1 MDVLWDDGGWMTT
14 IEVRGRLNRD
24 VAPTTVGTVLT
35 RLRAKARLERRQRG
49 KSFEYRAAGTREEY
63 VASRMEEVL
72 DLSQDRRV
80 ALLEFVDRL
89 PADDRSRLRRLL
101 ES

>member
-14 IEVRGRLNRD
+14 VEVKGRLDRD

-35 RLRAKARLERRQRG
+35 RLHAKARLERRQRA
-49 KSFEYRAAGTREEY
+49 KSFEYRAAATREEF

-72 DLSQDRRV
+72 DMSHDRRV
-80 ALLEFVDRL
+80 ALLQFVDRL

-101 ES
+101 GS